1 MLAPVDARD
10 RRLKCPGF
18 LQTEAPDAS
27 QAEGTHVSSGVPVR
41 RSRLAGLA
49 PSALGLL
56 FTVACSSPPQLN
68 DPAKARAAL
77 DEARACEAGDEDEQ
91 AAKIYLACLASCP
104 EPLAMVG
111 SDLRR
116 ISSASNG
123 LEANVWKEVAR
134 VEEALGTLGQQE
146 RSVRIGALSSVYSA
160 WNAKEH
166 VGRVR
171 RRLRSTLPPRAFHSA
186 LIRIAALAPDTIAA
200 LSDDEAKAIDQHLAQ
215 SRSYDLD
222 MQRSGSVPEELAA
235 RLDHSRHRVM
245 AVLASALLNGS
256 RRDLAEAAV
265 DRELSD
271 AKPGV
276 CQSALEA
283 SASPDLIRVTEL
295 ICTRC
300 AAAAGCKK
308 EPSPPQP

>member
-1 MLAPVDARD
+1 VPVGFNE
-10 RRLKCPGF
+10 LFGF
-18 LQTEAPDAS
+18 LHAADERLVVS
-27 QAEGTHVSSGVPVR
+27 LAETSEPVSLMTADR
-41 RSRLAGLA
+41 AID
-49 PSALGLL
+49 LGGI
-56 FTVACSSPPQLN
+56 VVI
-68 DPAKARAAL
+68 D
-77 DEARACEAGDEDEQ
+77 D
-91 AAKIYLACLASCP
+91 
-104 EPLAMVG
+104 
-111 SDLRR
+111 
-116 ISSASNG
+116 
-123 LEANVWKEVAR
+123 
-134 VEEALGTLGQQE
+134 
-146 RSVRIGALSSVYSA
+146 
-160 WNAKEH
+160 
-166 VGRVR
+166 
-171 RRLRSTLPPRAFHSA
+171 
-186 LIRIAALAPDTIAA
+186 AA

-235 RLDHSRHRVM
+235 RLDHSRHRVI

-300 AAAAGCKK
+300 AAAAGGKK